1 MLSSIKK
8 YLIRKKNPVVI
19 SDIDR
24 LEPLNRSFGF
34 ERGTPVDRYYIEEF
48 LKKKQELITGN
59 VLEISEN
66 TYTKKFGS
74 NVLTSSVLT
83 FDKNAVFP
91 AIHGDLTDQTTL
103 PQQKFDCF
111 IATQTL
117 NFIQEV
123 EKAVANAN
131 FLLAPGAVFLGTVA
145 CLSQISQFDYE
156 RWGDYWRFTDKGLKT
171 LLEKYFSKVKVYPMG
186 NFAAARCLLEG
197 LAVEDLKNRDFLDCL
212 DVNYSIIIAFEAYK

>member
-1 MLSSIKK
+1 MLNSIKK
-8 YLIRKKNPVVI
+8 YLIRKKNPVII
-19 SDIDR
+19 SDIER

-34 ERGTPVDRYYIEEF
+34 ERGTPVDRYYIEKFLEQKKEF
-48 LKKKQELITGN
+48 ITGN

-74 NVLTSSVLT
+74 NVWTSSILT

-91 AIHGDLTDQTTL
+91 AVYGDLTDRTTL

-117 NFIQEV
+117 NFIKEV
-123 EKAVANAN
+123 ETAIDNACY
-131 FLLAPGAVFLGTVA
+131 LLAPGAVFLGTVA

-156 RWGDYWRFTDKGLKT
+156 RWGDYWRFTDMGLKT
-171 LLEKYFSKVKVYPMG
+171 LLEKHFSKVNVYPMG
-186 NFAAARCLLEG
+186 NFAAVRCLLDG
-197 LAVEDLKNRDFLDCL
+197 VAIEDLKNLDIL
-212 DVNYSIIIAFEAYK
+212 DITDINYSIIIAFEAYK

>member
-8 YLIRKKNPVVI
+8 YLIRKKNPVI
-19 SDIDR
+19 MSDIDR
-24 LEPLNRSFGF
+24 LEPLNRNFGF
-34 ERGTPVDRYYIEEF
+34 ERGTPVDRYYIEQF
-48 LKKKQELITGN
+48 LNKKRELITGN

-74 NVLTSSVLT
+74 NVLTSSILT
-83 FDKNAVFP
+83 FDKNAIFP
-91 AIHGDLTDQTTL
+91 VIHGDLTDQTTL

-117 NFIQEV
+117 NFIKEV
-123 EKAVANAN
+123 EKAVANAH
-131 FLLAPGAVFLGTVA
+131 FLLAPSGVFIGTTA

-171 LLEKYFSKVKVYPMG
+171 LLEKHFSKVKVYPMG
-186 NFAAARCLLEG
+186 NFAAARCLLDG
-197 LAVEDLKNRDFLDCL
+197 LAVEDFKKLDFLDTV
-212 DVNYSIIIAFEAYK
+212 DINYSIIIAFEAYK